1 MIKIGITGSIASG
14 KSTASRILSKGRGK
28 LFSADEVVKNLYNNS
43 NFKKLIIKKFSIEK
57 NLNFKSSLKDKI
69 LKNKNNIKKLENV
82 IHPLVRK
89 EMIKF
94 TKKNKN
100 QKTLFYEIPLLIESK
115 LTKYF
120 DIIFFIKTKKKIRLK
135 RFKLKGGKEKLFNF
149 LNNKQLSDTK
159 KTKFCDHIIINEK
172 NLNIL
177 KRRLLSII
185 NLYE

>member
-1 MIKIGITGSIASG
+1 M
-14 KSTASRILSKGRGK
+14 
-28 LFSADEVVKNLYNNS
+28 N
-43 NFKKLIIKKFSIEK
+43 
-57 NLNFKSSLKDKI
+57 
-69 LKNKNNIKKLENV
+69 
-82 IHPLVRK
+82 
-89 EMIKF
+89 KF

-100 QKTLFYEIPLLIESK
+100 QNTLFYEIPLLIESK

-185 NLYE
+185 KLYE